1 MCIHVIIT
9 SFVNQIYIICSIKR
23 DDPDYGIIGEELSSS
38 EDEAESNFENLFVCY
53 RRVKNILVMKE
64 PFYYMSRVSESCLL
78 AVQDV
83 GLALITT

>member
-23 DDPDYGIIGEELSSS
+23 DDPDYGITGEELSSS

-53 RRVKNILVMKE
+53 RRVKNILVMEE

-78 AVQDV
+78 AVQDM
-83 GLALITT
+83 GLALIAT